1 VLIYLQEIE
10 HTGVHPL
17 GGKGLMQNSQE
28 KPRATTVYA
37 GLTWDDVVGAAALAA
52 ALGRKGYRVYVDLPT
67 RAELSSLRIL
77 KSYAVG
83 IQPKGGVSIVS
94 SIAMIYSRTK
104 RMGYVFKYDDS
115 GRGEILMKLS
125 TVNSATE
132 VVKEYL
138 STINADIE
146 IPQQL
151 IDDIIAMNNGGLSRL
166 SKVGRVLYG
175 VYKLKSNDK
184 NVRLMLYNY
193 AYSSILTKN
202 LKLPQELLLLYGE
215 YEKSLKLVDELI
227 KGDRF
232 VTIGPYKV
240 ALISSKHSDEF
251 VAKNIEYLRPFAP
264 DILAHLC
271 RQSSP
276 AFMIYEEY
284 PNIHE
289 VRACVK
295 YNVSI
300 VKVVDSVPKEL
311 LDKVSISTTPT
322 SVTIEFINPQDASL
336 DRALEVVTQ
345 IIARLPKS

>member
-1 VLIYLQEIE
+1 
-10 HTGVHPL
+10 
-17 GGKGLMQNSQE
+17 MQNLQE

-67 RAELSSLRIL
+67 RTELSSLRIL

-94 SIAMIYSRTK
+94 SIAMIYSKTR

-125 TVNSATE
+125 TVNSTTE

-151 IDDIIAMNNGGLSRL
+151 IDDIIAMNNGGLNRL

-202 LKLPQELLLLYGE
+202 LKLPQELLLLYRE

-227 KGDRF
+227 KEDRF
-232 VTIGPYKV
+232 ITIGPYKI

-251 VAKNIEYLRPFAP
+251 IAKNIEYLRPFAP

-271 RQSSP
+271 RHSSP

-284 PNIHE
+284 PNVHE

-300 VKVVDSVPKEL
+300 VKVVDSIPKEL

-345 IIARLPKS
+345 VIARLPKS

>member
-1 VLIYLQEIE
+1 
-10 HTGVHPL
+10 
-17 GGKGLMQNSQE
+17 
-28 KPRATTVYA
+28 
-37 GLTWDDVVGAAALAA
+37 
-52 ALGRKGYRVYVDLPT
+52 
-67 RAELSSLRIL
+67 
-77 KSYAVG
+77 
-83 IQPKGGVSIVS
+83 
-94 SIAMIYSRTK
+94 
-104 RMGYVFKYDDS
+104 
-115 GRGEILMKLS
+115 
-125 TVNSATE
+125 
-132 VVKEYL
+132 
-138 STINADIE
+138 
-146 IPQQL
+146 
-151 IDDIIAMNNGGLSRL
+151 
-166 SKVGRVLYG
+166 
-175 VYKLKSNDK
+175 
-184 NVRLMLYNY
+184 VRLMLYNY